1 MGDSKVLLAA
11 LCGAA
16 AGAVAT
22 TALHRHLASGS
33 DPAAAPS
40 SPESPDDAG
49 LDLASLEQ
57 LEPTQ
62 FEEAGER
69 DERLL
74 RRVETVLRRRT
85 ARVVLVLERLCDGHN
100 YAAVLRTAEAQGIQ
114 HVWLIAPPQGE
125 ARYES
130 AKMQKRRS
138 VVAKA
143 GRIAAVETRRKPGDL
158 KPQPG
163 SRRQQKLEKKRQAA
177 QNMWGDDVKLDQ
189 EHAAFGKSA
198 ARFLSVREFDSSE
211 GAGPQPAPC
220 LQPARPLPWL
230 SEGVSVPRGD
240 GCVA

>member
-33 DPAAAPS
+33 DPAAAQPS

-158 KPQPG
+158 LPQPG

-177 QNMWGDDVKLDQ
+177 QNMWGDDVKLDT

-211 GAGPQPAPC
+211 GARTPSLPPACSLPDPC
-220 LQPARPLPWL
+220 
-230 SEGVSVPRGD
+230 RG
-240 GCVA
+240 

>member
-33 DPAAAPS
+33 APAAAPPPSAS

-49 LDLASLEQ
+49 LDLASAEQ

-158 KPQPG
+158 LPQPG

-211 GAGPQPAPC
+211 GARTPSLPPACSLPDPC
-220 LQPARPLPWL
+220 
-230 SEGVSVPRGD
+230 RG
-240 GCVA
+240 